1 MGRGKRLRSI
11 KAVRP
16 WCGEMRHQR
25 RRDLV
30 QVPTMC
36 SSGELL
42 LLCPQAL
49 SAGFHEG
56 HPSCRSSEHT
66 EEPLKQDVLT
76 EVQRPADPHA
86 L

>member
-42 LLCPQAL
+42 LLCPCLLVSMRGTPHVGAQ
-49 SAGFHEG
+49 S
-56 HPSCRSSEHT
+56 T
-66 EEPLKQDVLT
+66 LKN
-76 EVQRPADPHA
+76 H
-86 L
+86 